1 MAVKVEYSQGLDE
14 AGNAAELESILD
26 TGRSQGLSEFW
37 ISPVDSPH
45 PAIALLVNGE
55 LSVLCYFPRENHAG
69 FISSTKVSSDGTTA
83 FRIDSAG
90 ESTEFS
96 NAVVLPFSTAL
107 TVAKEFFVSSELPK
121 SIEWLEL

>member
-26 TGRSQGLSEFW
+26 TRRSQGLSEFW

-55 LSVLCYFPRENHAG
+55 LSVLCYCPRENHAG
-69 FISSTKVSSDGTTA
+69 FISSTKVSPDGTTA

-107 TVAKEFFVSSELPK
+107 TVAKEFFASSELPK